1 MLTTVQARKQAYGM
15 GDPPLLREEDGTT
28 DAFVEGLEVT
38 QHSYRMHK
46 TVFGPMT
53 SIEAVCHDD
62 WSGEVFEWRWK
73 DDLNPEFLADSMPS
87 VAEVRL
93 SVNSFVN
100 GLERQSTEPET
111 TFSAQRVAL
120 WTYEALGRQ
129 PPEAL
134 LRIADAPAEAQAL
147 GRLFVF
153 TCRVRAP
160 PPIRA
165 RRPHQGRRRLGDRRG
180 DELRRGP
187 PDNCRRAGRRGPG
200 VFSRGSGAYQL
211 SPGPRVALSPD
222 EWRAAH
228 FPLPPR
234 SCERGGR
241 ARAQHEQHVGG
252 RRRGYP

>member
-120 WTYEALGRQ
+120 VRGVGA
-129 PPEAL
+129 A
-134 LRIADAPAEAQAL
+134 AP
-147 GRLFVF
+147 R
-153 TCRVRAP
+153 
-160 PPIRA
+160 
-165 RRPHQGRRRLGDRRG
+165 
-180 DELRRGP
+180 
-187 PDNCRRAGRRGPG
+187 
-200 VFSRGSGAYQL
+200 
-211 SPGPRVALSPD
+211 SP
-222 EWRAAH
+222 AAH
-228 FPLPPR
+228 CGCAGGGAGARPLIRFYVP
-234 SCERGGR
+234 S
-241 ARAQHEQHVGG
+241 
-252 RRRGYP
+252 